1 MVYLINHCSSLHL
14 QFSHLL
20 SRRDRVT
27 MRKGNNKLG
36 PYKAD
41 LRGDFCYKFVS
52 QLIKP
57 IFTGSL
63 IAINLKAMMFRILQ
77 AVWVDNLHRLLQLSC

>member
-1 MVYLINHCSSLHL
+1 
-14 QFSHLL
+14 
-20 SRRDRVT
+20 